1 MSNYWLINAQS
12 VNKYIFFESSDF
24 EIENNVNLKGWKD
37 VSKEF
42 KELKK
47 ESKFLGYLLQKKQ
60 NEFKYVDQL
69 LEANNLPILFS
80 YIPLITSG
88 YRSSYKN
95 DNGKCGI
102 WGLDYITALHQGLV
116 LNRNIDE
123 RMHDSIATLAAI
135 DKLKELMDFYKDEKL
150 SFISFITSK
159 THISSYNTINRYQH
173 IFEFIKFLDQLSL
186 NNLKKNNIENDR
198 SVFYFKSKYNL
209 NFDAI
214 CFFEQ
219 INLTEL
225 QKNNTFL
232 INSVIPK
239 NYPLIVTKSELDFLK
254 MNQEKIFHF
263 QDSML
268 NDDFFIEDTTIKEI
282 HIVQKGDVLGK
293 IALQYNVKVNE
304 IMAWNNLNNSTIYI
318 DQKLII
324 FKNDKFSKQKFEYYQ
339 LKGKKHFWEV
349 VEQNNDYK
357 LLELLNYN
365 KYKSIK
371 TSKKLKI
378 IKK

>member
-1 MSNYWLINAQS
+1 MSNYWLINAQF

-135 DKLKELMDFYKDEKL
+135 DKLKVLMDFYNDEKL

-186 NNLKKNNIENDR
+186 NNVIKNNLENDR
-198 SVFYFKSKYNL
+198 SLFYFKSKYNL
-209 NFDAI
+209 YFDAI

-239 NYPLIVTKSELDFLK
+239 DYPLVITKSELDFLN

>member
-47 ESKFLGYLLQKKQ
+47 ESKFLGHLLQKKQ

-186 NNLKKNNIENDR
+186 NNLKKNNIVNDR

-239 NYPLIVTKSELDFLK
+239 NYPLIVTKSELDFLN

-268 NDDFFIEDTTIKEI
+268 NNDFFIEDTTIKEI

-318 DQKLII
+318 DQKLNIY
-324 FKNDKFSKQKFEYYQ
+324 KDHKFSKQKFEYYQ

-365 KYKSIK
+365 KYQSIK

>member
-239 NYPLIVTKSELDFLK
+239 NYPLIVTKSELDFLN

-318 DQKLII
+318 DQKLNI
-324 FKNDKFSKQKFEYYQ
+324 FKDDKFSKQKFEYYQ

>member
-1 MSNYWLINAQS
+1 MSNYWLINAQY

-47 ESKFLGYLLQKKQ
+47 ESKFLGHLLQKKQ

-116 LNRNIDE
+116 LNRIIDE

-159 THISSYNTINRYQH
+159 TYINSFNTINKYQY
-173 IFEFIKFLDQLSL
+173 IFDFIEFLDQLSFNSL
-186 NNLKKNNIENDR
+186 SKDNVENEQR
-198 SVFYFKSKYNL
+198 LFYFKSKYNL

-225 QKNNTFL
+225 QKNNKFL

-239 NYPLIVTKSELDFLK
+239 NYPLIVTKSELDFLN

-268 NDDFFIEDTTIKEI
+268 NDDFFIKDTTIKEI

-293 IALQYNVKVNE
+293 IALQYSVKVNE

-318 DQKLII
+318 DQKLNI
-324 FKNDKFSKQKFEYYQ
+324 FKDDKFSKQKFEYYE